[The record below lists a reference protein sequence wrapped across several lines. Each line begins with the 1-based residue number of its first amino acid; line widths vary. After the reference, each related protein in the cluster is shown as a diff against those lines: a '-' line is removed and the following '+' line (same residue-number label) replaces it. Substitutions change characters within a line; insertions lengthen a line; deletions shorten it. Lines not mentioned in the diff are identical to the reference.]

1 MDGLYQF
8 LADAVLI
15 LHSAIVA
22 FIVIGLLLIMLGAI
36 LSWRWI
42 TNPWFRVAH
51 LLGIGIVVAQ
61 AWLGRL
67 CPLTILEAWLRQQAG
82 GGSYQ
87 GSFVQYWLQRLLYYD
102 FPLWTFT
109 VAYSLFAVLV
119 VVAWIRIPPNFQR
132 KGSK

>member
-1 MDGLYQF
+1 MEGLYRF

-22 FIVIGLLLIMLGAI
+22 FIIIGLVLIVLGGLLH
-36 LSWRWI
+36 WRWI
-42 TNPWFRVAH
+42 ANPWFRVTH
-51 LLGIGIVVAQ
+51 LIGIGIVVAQ
-61 AWLGRL
+61 AWLGRF
-67 CPLTILEAWLRQQAG
+67 CPLTILESWLRQQAG

-109 VAYSLFAVLV
+109 VAYSLFAILV
-119 VVAWIRIPPNFQR
+119 VLAWFRIPPDFQR
-132 KGSK
+132 KVSK